1 LKQKLVSTPVII
13 SPDWFESF
21 EVMCDASG
29 TALSVLLVQKRNK
42 LFHPIYYASKTL
54 NSAQRNY
61 IVTEQELLA
70 VVYAFEKFRGY
81 LLGIRVIVHT
91 DHVALRYLMAKKD
104 AKPRLIRW
112 VLLLQEFDF
121 EVKDRRGCEN
131 QVADHL
137 SRLEGKENDEHEID
151 IDNSFPDEQVFVIT
165 LKQPPGMH
173 ISPIS

>member
-1 LKQKLVSTPVII
+1 
-13 SPDWFESF
+13 
-21 EVMCDASG
+21 
-29 TALSVLLVQKRNK
+29 
-42 LFHPIYYASKTL
+42 
-54 NSAQRNY
+54 
-61 IVTEQELLA
+61 LLA
-70 VVYAFEKFRGY
+70 VVYAFEKFRAY
-81 LLGIRVIVHT
+81 LLGTKVIVHT
-91 DHVALRYLMAKKD
+91 DHAALRYLMANND
-104 AKPRLIRW
+104 AKQRLIRW